1 MGHFMTVS
9 AQPATSSALD
19 GRFFLIEA
27 LGQGG
32 QGRVYRAY
40 DRVFRRDVAIKVLR
54 DVAAS
59 EAVPPLAAEFAAWSR
74 LRHPHVV
81 RAYELLRASSGPLPS
96 GTPYL
101 VLELVRGLPVHRALR
116 AGAETPAVLEELA
129 RRVLR
134 ALDHVHRAGIVH
146 RDLKPGN
153 VLVGPSRSRLGR
165 VKLTDF
171 GLASET
177 GRAGVP
183 GHISGS
189 IPYVAPETILGM
201 AVDGRADLYGL
212 GVLLFYLST
221 GRLPL
226 ASRSPERWLRWHLE
240 GRPSDPRCVRPDLP
254 ERFAELVIGLTAR
267 ARDARP
273 ATAGGALQL
282 LGSAAETGGTDAEED
297 PPAAERAR
305 LRFALDDA
313 RAGASRELE
322 LRNGAGSVR
331 AARRELTTLAAAVG
345 VTCVTLERTA
355 GATVSNLAHVVLT
368 LLLTEGRDATS
379 LVEKHGLHR
388 ALPLAL
394 VGGVPVW
401 DRSGHDEMS
410 ARRPAAVPVV
420 ARRLAAFFVDA
431 ARRRPV
437 ALVVDPSAL
446 SDALVAALVARLRR
460 KLARSTPVRSATG
473 GFVLAVTCG
482 RSRCRR
488 TRST

>member
-1 MGHFMTVS
+1 MTAS
-9 AQPATSSALD
+9 AQLATSPALD

-27 LGQGG
+27 LGHGG

-54 DVAAS
+54 D
-59 EAVPPLAAEFAAWSR
+59 AVVTGAVHPLTAEFAAWSR

-81 RAYELLRASSGPLPS
+81 RAYELLRASSGPLPP

-101 VLELVRGLPVHRALR
+101 VLELVCGLPVHRALR
-116 AGAETPAVLEELA
+116 AGRESPLVFEELA

-153 VLVGPSRSRLGR
+153 VLVGPSRSKLGR

-171 GLASET
+171 GLASEA
-177 GRAGVP
+177 GRAGSP

-226 ASRSPERWLRWHLE
+226 ASRSPERWLRWHLD
-240 GRPSDPRCVRPDLP
+240 GRPSDPRSVRPDLP
-254 ERFAELVIGLTAR
+254 ERFAKLVIGLTTR

-273 ATAGGALQL
+273 PTAGAALQL
-282 LGSAAETGGTDAEED
+282 LGSALEPAEIGPERGLSAG
-297 PPAAERAR
+297 ERAR

-322 LRNGAGSVR
+322 LPSGAGGAR
-331 AARRELTTLAAAVG
+331 AAQRELTTLAAAVG

-355 GATVSNLAHVVLT
+355 GAAVSNLAHVVLS
-368 LLLTEGRDATS
+368 LLLTLGRDATS
-379 LVEKHGLHR
+379 LVEKHGLDR
-388 ALPLAL
+388 ALPFAL

-401 DRSGHDEMS
+401 DRSGHDEKR
-410 ARRPAAVPVV
+410 ARRPAAARVV
-420 ARRLAAFFVDA
+420 ASRLAAFFEDA
-431 ARRRPV
+431 ARRTPV
-437 ALVVDPSAL
+437 ALVVDSSAL
-446 SDALVAALVARLRR
+446 SDGLAAAVVARLRR
-460 KLARSTPVRSATG
+460 QLARSKSGRSATG
-473 GFVLAVTCG
+473 GFVLAVPA
-482 RSRCRR
+482 R
-488 TRST
+488 